1 MGGFILLC
9 VLTILCWVVVALT
22 DEYDGIW
29 AVALPFGV
37 LFSVFFIAVCINF
50 GTENDSARS
59 FQERRD
65 YYQEL
70 VNGISP
76 DTSFET
82 AGTIIQRAKDMNARI
97 ETDRRLCNSKMWG
110 FLYNDKIA
118 EVEPINIP
126 KLKYNDFKIEE
137 DEGN

>member
-9 VLTILCWVVVALT
+9 LLVILCWVVVGLT

-29 AVALPFGV
+29 ALALFFGIV
-37 LFSVFFIAVCINF
+37 FSVFFIVVCLNL
-50 GTENDSARS
+50 GMENDSARS

-82 AGTIIQRAKDMNARI
+82 VGTIIQRAKEMNARI

>member
-9 VLTILCWVVVALT
+9 VLTILCWVVGALT
-22 DEYDGIW
+22 DEYDLAW
-29 AVALPFGV
+29 CLCRPFGL
-37 LFSVFFIAVCINF
+37 LFSVLLIVVCVYL
-50 GTENDSARS
+50 GMENDSARS

-70 VNGISP
+70 VNGIST

-82 AGTIIQRAKDMNARI
+82 AGTIIQMAKEINVRI
-97 ETDRRLCNSKMWG
+97 ETDKRLCNSKMWG

-126 KLKYNDFKIEE
+126 RLKYNDFKIEE